1 MVNEPGELGSIQEEN
16 QEKEL
21 LEKKLGEGSVV
32 PCDVHVCVER
42 NKNGVPQSNTKDLKC
57 ILPLCIRVV
66 ASMHVAMPVYTYTQY
81 VLASS
86 PGLLCYRRQ
95 PRDKAT
101 YTVHTYLTDTQAIK
115 TMHAHTYKA
124 SSHTSGVSI
133 WFGRV

>member
-1 MVNEPGELGSIQEEN
+1 MVNESGELGSVQEED

-32 PCDVHVCVER
+32 PCDVHVRLCVSPSVCVER

-66 ASMHVAMPVYTYTQY
+66 ASMYVAPPVYTYIQY
-81 VLASS
+81 VLAST

-95 PRDKAT
+95 PRDEAT
-101 YTVHTYLTDTQAIK
+101 YTVHT
-115 TMHAHTYKA
+115 
-124 SSHTSGVSI
+124 
-133 WFGRV
+133 